1 MTLIEELKYRGFL
14 HQCTDEE
21 SLNKKLKSE
30 NSLLKFE
37 YSAEISLFNFLSSYF
52 FIDSLKINFRKESFF
67 ILTHSSL
74 LKFEGNRKG

>member
-30 NSLLKFE
+30 NITF
-37 YSAEISLFNFLSSYF
+37 YIGFDCTA
-52 FIDSLKINFRKESFF
+52 
-67 ILTHSSL
+67 
-74 LKFEGNRKG
+74 